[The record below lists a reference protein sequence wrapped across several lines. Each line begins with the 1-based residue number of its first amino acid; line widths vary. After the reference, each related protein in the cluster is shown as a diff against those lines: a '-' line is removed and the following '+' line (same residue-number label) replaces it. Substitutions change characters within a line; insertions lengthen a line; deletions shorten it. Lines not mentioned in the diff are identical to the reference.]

1 MANHPVPS
9 NIENSM
15 QILGKY
21 DQKISIPKKVLGCI
35 CIPVPKI
42 CIEFC

>member
-21 DQKISIPKKVLGCI
+21 DQKISIPKKSFRLYLYTST
-35 CIPVPKI
+35 
-42 CIEFC
+42 